1 VLAEVDHFL
10 HHSGTPR
17 NEPVLAPAVVAALTE
32 WARPYAA
39 YGA

>member
-1 VLAEVDHFL
+1 VDHFL

-17 NEPVLAPAVVAALTE
+17 NEPALAPAVVAALTE

-39 YGA
+39 DGV